1 MHKRKE
7 KKVGFKKK
15 RGGQINLGAWES
27 QLREEGWGCAGLILP
42 GWGGGLQVKAAK
54 ARELGE
60 SSDSEK
66 TCFKDHLYVVLVV
79 QPSENSGSPKPPDS
93 LVHEH

>member
-1 MHKRKE
+1 MEHG
-7 KKVGFKKK
+7 KVNSVMKAGAAPGLYSL
-15 RGGQINLGAWES
+15 GGV
-27 QLREEGWGCAGLILP
+27 
-42 GWGGGLQVKAAK
+42 GGLQVKAGK

-66 TCFKDHLYVVLVV
+66 TCFKDNLYVVLVV